1 MFIWKMSQETLV
13 SKWGGEAGKGRQ
25 SAQGMISSNCHQR
38 YLEPCRYESLQESPL
53 RSREG
58 GVLGPY
64 ACQPLVESHFT
75 HTHTHTHTHGQ
86 LLINSLA
93 LLVRDA
99 GLLADRWGHQT
110 IGDET
115 AVTCTWKAWRVVGE
129 PPSFNECYNWKE
141 QNREEPPAITPPSPD
156 LWRGVKCS
164 CPSVAMGDL
173 F

>member
-1 MFIWKMSQETLV
+1 MR
-13 SKWGGEAGKGRQ
+13 RQ
-25 SAQGMISSNCHQR
+25 SRKGKAVSTGHDIK
-38 YLEPCRYESLQESPL
+38 ESPL

-99 GLLADRWGHQT
+99 GLLADR
-110 IGDET
+110 
-115 AVTCTWKAWRVVGE
+115 
-129 PPSFNECYNWKE
+129 
-141 QNREEPPAITPPSPD
+141 
-156 LWRGVKCS
+156 
-164 CPSVAMGDL
+164 
-173 F
+173 